1 MSVYLPTAILDPFE
15 KLRPFPSNPQ
25 TIFQA
30 HWHELVLSALFYYAV
45 QSLSSPLCTFY
56 LGSRYTSLPRNTRID
71 FDVHVTSMV
80 QCVVSTVL
88 MIYHLNNPHW
98 QNRLNDPVNSLLGS
112 TPFGSM
118 VGAVTAGYFVWDLFV
133 CMRNFKLFG
142 IGFLLHAV
150 AAMYAFCCGFVPYC
164 QPWAAAFLSFE
175 LSTPFV
181 NMNWFASRMPKGT
194 FSDKF
199 VVING
204 LLLILVFFLIRIVWG
219 LYAVSQ
225 LAKDMMAS
233 LDQVSIF
240 TPAALLT
247 MNFALNV
254 LNIFWFY
261 KMVRIAIKKA
271 KGKSSTRKAS
281 KATDKI
287 E

>member
-1 MSVYLPTAILDPFE
+1 MSVYLPTVILDPFD
-15 KLRPFPSNPQ
+15 KLRPFPSDPKN
-25 TIFQA
+25 IFQS
-30 HWHELVLSALFYYAV
+30 HWHELVLSALFYYIV
-45 QSLSSPLCTFY
+45 QSLSGPVCSFF
-56 LGSRYTSLPRNTRID
+56 LGSRYTSLPRKTRID
-71 FDVHVTSMV
+71 FDVHITSMV
-80 QCVVSTVL
+80 QCAVSAVL
-88 MIYHLNNPHW
+88 MFYHFNNPHW

-118 VGAVTAGYFVWDLFV
+118 VISVTAGYFVWDLLMCLKYFD
-133 CMRNFKLFG
+133 LFG
-142 IGFLLHAV
+142 IGFLLHAI

-181 NMNWFASRMPKGT
+181 NMNWFASRMPEGT

-204 LLLILVFFLIRIVWG
+204 LLLIVVFFVVRIVWG
-219 LYAVSQ
+219 LYAVVQ
-225 LAKDMMAS
+225 LAKDMTWS

-240 TPAALLT
+240 APATILA
-247 MNFALNV
+247 MNFALNT

-261 KMVRIAIKKA
+261 KMVRIATKKV
-271 KGKSSTRKAS
+271 KGQSSTRKAA
-281 KATDKI
+281 KAADKV

>member
-1 MSVYLPTAILDPFE
+1 MSVYLPTVILDPFD
-15 KLRPFPSNPQ
+15 KLRPFPSDPK
-25 TIFQA
+25 TIFQS
-30 HWHELVLSALFYYAV
+30 HWHELVLSALFYYIV
-45 QSLSSPLCTFY
+45 QSLSGPVCSFF
-56 LGSRYTSLPRNTRID
+56 LGSRYTSLPRKTRID

-80 QCVVSTVL
+80 QCAVSAVL
-88 MIYHLNNPHW
+88 MFYHFNNPHW

-118 VGAVTAGYFVWDLFV
+118 VISVTAGYFVWDLLV
-133 CMRNFKLFG
+133 CLKYFDLFG
-142 IGFLLHAV
+142 IGFLLHAI

-181 NMNWFASRMPKGT
+181 NMNWFASRMPEGT

-204 LLLILVFFLIRIVWG
+204 LLLIVVFFVVRIVWG
-219 LYAVSQ
+219 LYAVVQ
-225 LAKDMMAS
+225 LAKDMAWS

-240 TPAALLT
+240 TPATILA
-247 MNFALNV
+247 MNFALNT

-261 KMVRIAIKKA
+261 KMVRIATKKV
-271 KGKSSTRKAS
+271 KGQSSTRKAA
-281 KATDKI
+281 KAADKI